1 MLKIFLNLVETI
13 VPIGGELVENIK
25 AKEGGVGR
33 FFAPRFIKQMVR
45 LLVAAGA
52 VYAFVTGKISLEEVE
67 EVVK

>member
-1 MLKIFLNLVETI
+1 MLKTFLNLVETI

-45 LLVAAGA
+45 LLVAAAA
-52 VYAFVTGKISLEEVE
+52 VYAFVTGKISIEEVE

>member
-52 VYAFVTGKISLEEVE
+52 VYAFVTGKISIEEE
-67 EVVK
+67 QEVVK

>member
-1 MLKIFLNLVETI
+1 MLKTFLNLVETI

>member
-1 MLKIFLNLVETI
+1 MLKIFLNLVETL

>member
-13 VPIGGELVENIK
+13 VPIGGQLVENIK

-45 LLVAAGA
+45 LLVAAAA

>member
-1 MLKIFLNLVETI
+1 MLKVFLKIVETV
-13 VPIGGELVENIK
+13 VPIGGEIVENIK
-25 AKEGGVGR
+25 AKEGGAGR

-52 VYAFVTGKISLEEVE
+52 VYAFVTGKIGLEEVQ